1 MLHKT
6 SVAGVASIPA
16 PQGGRHRGHRSSQ
29 LASCNSA
36 QLNEALLQ
44 VPLKN
49 RTTQRSAAA
58 QLGIPQQTLQKNLGM
73 RSSTRF
79 LKPYLTGEGKAR
91 RLAWALRWVRE
102 GHGGSRTFDTMDNV
116 VMADENWFF
125 IKKTGPEIHP
135 G

>member
-1 MLHKT
+1 M
-6 SVAGVASIPA
+6 
-16 PQGGRHRGHRSSQ
+16 
-29 LASCNSA
+29 
-36 QLNEALLQ
+36 
-44 VPLKN
+44 PLKN

-125 IKKTGPEIHP
+125 IKKNRARDTSWLTVKNCRCTSCSTNHT
-135 G
+135 